1 MKKLLKVEKWIIAS
15 SKNDVVYR
23 CSEHGIFAKRKDVA
37 DGKCVRTNCNGIV
50 EEVESPTPTV
60 KKEEDKLSSSELD
73 AMFGGWAK

>member
-50 EEVESPTPTV
+50 EEVENI
-60 KKEEDKLSSSELD
+60 EELRKQCITELGYD
-73 AMFGGWAK
+73 QD